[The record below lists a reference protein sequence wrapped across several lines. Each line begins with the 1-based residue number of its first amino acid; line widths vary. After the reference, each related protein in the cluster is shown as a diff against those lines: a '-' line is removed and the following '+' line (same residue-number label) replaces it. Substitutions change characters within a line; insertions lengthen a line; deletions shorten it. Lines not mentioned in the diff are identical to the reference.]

1 MNFFNF
7 LTMLG
12 GLALFLY
19 GMSMLGDGLSAASG
33 GRLEKILE
41 KLTSNKIK
49 AVLVGLGVTAVIQSS
64 SATTVM
70 VVGFVNSGIMKLE
83 QAVGIIMGANIGTTV
98 TSWILSTAGIS
109 SSSFF
114 VQLLKPTSFAPVMA
128 IIGVG
133 MFMVSKKD
141 KIHNAAMILLGFAIL
156 MMGMETMSS
165 AVKPLANVPEFTGIL
180 TRFSNP
186 LLGMLAGVLL
196 TAIIQSSS
204 ASVGILQAL
213 CLTGAVGYSAA
224 LPIIMG
230 QNIGTCVTAM
240 LSSVGASKNGK
251 RAALVHLY
259 FNVIGTVLFMVLFY
273 AINAIVPFSFMTQS
287 ATPVGI
293 AMIHSVFNVFATV
306 VLFPFSNVLVKLAYL
321 TVRDTDKAEEMVE
334 GDRTLQVLDPRFL
347 ETPSYAVEQSKNVAS
362 VMAQKAEEALNL
374 SMELL
379 HGYEEGKAEKV
390 ELLEQEVDKYED
402 ELGSYLVKLSA
413 KNLQGKDS
421 HTLSEI
427 LHCIGDFERIS
438 DHALH
443 IERAAKE
450 LRDKELKFSD
460 KAQAELTVLQRAIHD
475 ILKITTLSFAEEDLE
490 LAKQVEPLEEVIDM
504 LDLEIRQRH
513 IKRLR
518 KGKCTIELGF
528 ILSDIINDFER
539 VSDHCSNIA
548 VCLLEVSEDEFDTHA
563 YLQEMK
569 RKENMDFQG
578 KVMAYKDRYQ
588 LPE

>member
-41 KLTSNKIK
+41 KLTSNKFK

-240 LSSVGASKNGK
+240 LSGVGASKNGK

-321 TVRDTDKAEEMVE
+321 TVRDTDQAGEPKE

-421 HTLSEI
+421 HILSEI

-443 IERAAKE
+443 IERAARE

-460 KAQAELTVLQRAIHD
+460 KAQAELIVLQRAIHD

-569 RKENMDFQG
+569 SKENMDFQG

>member
-1 MNFFNF
+1 M
-7 LTMLG
+7 
-12 GLALFLY
+12 
-19 GMSMLGDGLSAASG
+19 
-33 GRLEKILE
+33 
-41 KLTSNKIK
+41 
-49 AVLVGLGVTAVIQSS
+49 
-64 SATTVM
+64 
-70 VVGFVNSGIMKLE
+70 
-83 QAVGIIMGANIGTTV
+83 
-98 TSWILSTAGIS
+98 
-109 SSSFF
+109 
-114 VQLLKPTSFAPVMA
+114 
-128 IIGVG
+128 
-133 MFMVSKKD
+133 
-141 KIHNAAMILLGFAIL
+141 
-156 MMGMETMSS
+156 
-165 AVKPLANVPEFTGIL
+165 
-180 TRFSNP
+180 
-186 LLGMLAGVLL
+186 
-196 TAIIQSSS
+196 
-204 ASVGILQAL
+204 
-213 CLTGAVGYSAA
+213 
-224 LPIIMG
+224 
-230 QNIGTCVTAM
+230 
-240 LSSVGASKNGK
+240 
-251 RAALVHLY
+251 
-259 FNVIGTVLFMVLFY
+259 
-273 AINAIVPFSFMTQS
+273 
-287 ATPVGI
+287 
-293 AMIHSVFNVFATV
+293 
-306 VLFPFSNVLVKLAYL
+306 
-321 TVRDTDKAEEMVE
+321 
-334 GDRTLQVLDPRFL
+334 
-347 ETPSYAVEQSKNVAS
+347 EQSKNVAS

-443 IERAAKE
+443 IERAARE

-460 KAQAELTVLQRAIHD
+460 KAQAELIVLQRAIHD

-513 IKRLR
+513 IKCLR

-569 RKENMDFQG
+569 SKENMDFQG